1 MHAEALS
8 LIQSQGMSCTETT
21 KSRNSVHDLSAV
33 YVHAWLRT
41 WCALCFVCLLSTL
54 VPSACTCV
62 VKMQPSLWIFDIWKF
77 HRIFQT
83 EAKRLT
89 IRIFD
94 IPSHYAWNSS
104 TNATILHKMLQYI
117 YTTHYTLHTNIANH
131 GSKLQDNWK
140 QQRTEMYTSTW
151 DVQTEIP
158 QKERHQDKLKK

>member
-1 MHAEALS
+1 MKQCSWSQCCRWTGSIMH
-8 LIQSQGMSCTETT
+8 MM
-21 KSRNSVHDLSAV
+21 R
-33 YVHAWLRT
+33 
-41 WCALCFVCLLSTL
+41 FVFCECLLSTL

-104 TNATILHKMLQYI
+104 TNATILHKVLQYI
-117 YTTHYTLHTNIANH
+117 YTTHYTLHTNITNH

-140 QQRTEMYTSTW
+140 QQCTEMYTSTW
-151 DVQTEIP
+151 EVQTEIP
-158 QKERHQDKLKK
+158 QKERHQDKEIVYTFMA